1 LRPRFQHF
9 SFSSRLQAES
19 RLAKPDGVLKVP
31 EGDVLKSEGEALA
44 C

>member
-1 LRPRFQHF
+1 MLT
-9 SFSSRLQAES
+9 SRLV
-19 RLAKPDGVLKVP
+19 KPDGVLKVP